1 MERPII
7 GKKVKDFTFDVY
19 CSKKDEVKTRSLAR
33 CQEKGK

>member
-7 GKKVKDFTFDVY
+7 GKKVKDFEFEVY
-19 CSKKDEVKTRSLAR
+19 KSATDEVATRSLAR